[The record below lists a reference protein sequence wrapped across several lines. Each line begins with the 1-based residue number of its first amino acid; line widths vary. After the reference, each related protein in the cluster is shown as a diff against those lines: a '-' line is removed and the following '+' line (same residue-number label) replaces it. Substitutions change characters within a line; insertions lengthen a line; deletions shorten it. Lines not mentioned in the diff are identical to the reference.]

1 MKINDLTL
9 PRGLLHE
16 QTVCWPDQGITVML
30 GQNGVGKSTLLAEL
44 ARRLPEAAYL
54 PQKNDIYDDISVQAV
69 LALGQQHATQP
80 TRLDVVAAFDL
91 APLLKTAMRTLSGG
105 QQQRVWLAF
114 VLVQQAPI
122 LLLDEPLAAL
132 DLRYQKRLTQL
143 LVTTQ
148 TSVIMIVHDL
158 NYAQRVADWV
168 WIMHEQTVIAG
179 TPTEMLN
186 DALLSAVFQTTI
198 QHQVTVDGQ
207 RYFDS

>member
-9 PRGLLHE
+9 PRDLLHE

-69 LALGQQHATQP
+69 LALGQQRATQP
-80 TRLDVVAAFDL
+80 PSLDVIAAFDL
-91 APLLKTAMRTLSGG
+91 APLLKMAMRKLSGG

-114 VLVQQAPI
+114 MLVQQAPI
-122 LLLDEPLAAL
+122 LLLDEPLSAL
-132 DLRYQKRLTQL
+132 DLRYQKRLTQI
-143 LVTTQ
+143 LVTAQ

-158 NYAQRVADWV
+158 NYAQRVADWIWV
-168 WIMHEQTVIAG
+168 MHEQTILAG
-179 TPTEMLN
+179 MPKEMLT
-186 DALLSAVFQTTI
+186 DTLLSAVFQTTI
-198 QHQVTVDGQ
+198 QHQVTVAGH
-207 RYFDS
+207 RYFDT

>member
-9 PRGLLHE
+9 PRDLLHE

-69 LALGQQHATQP
+69 LALGQQRATQP
-80 TRLDVVAAFDL
+80 TCLDVVAAFDL
-91 APLLKTAMRTLSGG
+91 ASLLKTAMRTLSGG

-114 VLVQQAPI
+114 MLVQQAPI

-132 DLRYQKRLTQL
+132 DLRYQ
-143 LVTTQ
+143 
-148 TSVIMIVHDL
+148 
-158 NYAQRVADWV
+158 N
-168 WIMHEQTVIAG
+168 G
-179 TPTEMLN
+179 
-186 DALLSAVFQTTI
+186 
-198 QHQVTVDGQ
+198 
-207 RYFDS
+207 

>member
-1 MKINDLTL
+1 MKINELTL
-9 PRGLLHE
+9 PRDLLHK

-69 LALGQQHATQP
+69 LALGQKRATQP

-168 WIMHEQTVIAG
+168 WLMHEQTVIAG
-179 TPTEMLN
+179 MPTEMLN
-186 DALLSAVFQTTI
+186 DTLLSAVFQTTI

>member
-1 MKINDLTL
+1 MKINDLIL
-9 PRGLLHE
+9 PRDLLHE

-69 LALGQQHATQP
+69 LALGQQRATQP

-114 VLVQQAPI
+114 MLVQQAPI

-168 WIMHEQTVIAG
+168 WMMHEQTVIAG

-186 DALLSAVFQTTI
+186 DTLLSAVFQTTI